1 MSKGRGGGGGFSKLT
16 DWFTQNNFTKQ
27 FYRQDTQR
35 IHKGYRILLHTFT
48 DRIQHRLNTGSTQ
61 AHFRKSRRVQYD
73 KVGCLSVVSYTIVE
87 FTTLR
92 HFVRTRREQYDF
104 SMIKDLEIVLWVK

>member
-35 IHKGYRILLHTFT
+35 IQNTHNTY
-48 DRIQHRLNTGSTQ
+48 NTGSTQ

-104 SMIKDLEIVLWVK
+104 SMNKDLEIVLWVK